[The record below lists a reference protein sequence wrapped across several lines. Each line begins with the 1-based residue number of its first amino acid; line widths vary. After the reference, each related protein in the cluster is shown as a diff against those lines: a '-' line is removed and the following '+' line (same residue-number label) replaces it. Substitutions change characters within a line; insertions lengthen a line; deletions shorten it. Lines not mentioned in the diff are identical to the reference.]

1 MANIALFFGSFNPIH
16 LGHLGL
22 AKETLKLTD
31 SDEVWFVL
39 SPVSPFKVGQEMIDV
54 KHRLKMIELA
64 INKNKRLKACDIEV
78 EENLSGYTVD
88 TLKLLSEKYPEH
100 TFSILM
106 GEDNIKGIDN
116 WKDAEFIKDNYTIFV
131 YPRKN
136 NEFKN
141 RSSSKNIIFFDADY
155 INISSTQIREI
166 IVNGKD
172 VIYYLPIGV
181 YDYIKTNNL
190 LLLAITM
197 YLINY

>member
-131 YPRKN
+131 YPRKK
-136 NEFKN
+136 NELKN
-141 RSSSKNIIFFDADY
+141 RSSSTNIKFFEADY
-155 INISSTQIREI
+155 INISSTQVRENI
-166 IVNGKD
+166 INGKD

-190 LLLAITM
+190 L
-197 YLINY
+197 